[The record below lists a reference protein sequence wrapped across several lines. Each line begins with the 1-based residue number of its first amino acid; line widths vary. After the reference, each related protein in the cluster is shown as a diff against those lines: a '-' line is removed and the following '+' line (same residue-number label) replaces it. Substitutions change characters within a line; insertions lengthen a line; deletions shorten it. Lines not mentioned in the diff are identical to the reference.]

1 MKKKI
6 VILVFVFILLNIF
19 VMNSF
24 AATLSFND
32 TPDYKAIEIINP
44 EQDVIYSDYL
54 LISLKIKEKC
64 KFNFS
69 IYGKIKEEEKAKIEI
84 FQVVSDS
91 SVQLNEAKKDANRGI
106 LSEKSDYICIY
117 EPVTISND
125 DKIKF
130 HSMQLEKLSS
140 GDYFIAIEILDEDDK
155 VIDTAKKEFSIKDKS
170 LRPEIKV
177 DEGTKSPKFKS
188 LSNIIK
194 SLFKH

>member
-6 VILVFVFILLNIF
+6 VVLVCILMLLNIF
-19 VMNSF
+19 AINSF

-32 TPDYKAIEIINP
+32 TPDYKGIEIINP

-69 IYGKIKEEEKAKIEI
+69 IYGNIKEEEKAKIEV

-91 SVQLNEAKKDANRGI
+91 SIQLNEAKKDANSGI

-117 EPVTISND
+117 EPVTMSNSE
-125 DKIKF
+125 KIKF
-130 HSMQLEKLSS
+130 HSIQLEKLSP
-140 GDYFIAIEILDEDDK
+140 GDYFIAIEILDENDK
-155 VIDTAKKEFSIKDKS
+155 VLDTAKKEFSIKDKS

-177 DEGTKSPKFKS
+177 DEGTKNSPLKS
-188 LSNIIK
+188 LSDIIK
-194 SLFKH
+194 NLFKN